1 MVGIVGIIVVNLAL
15 FAFNILCNKK
25 LMSKKDEL
33 MLKMID
39 AELMVHDAYYT
50 ELSEI
55 CVVLIKNNRVKQNA
69 LKDFF
74 VYKDSS
80 LLEKVDLEEYKTLS
94 KYFEEHKDVLK
105 KSMDYDEVY
114 MFKQKG
120 IYFFIKDS
128 VVEDMEIY
136 DYEYHKQYI
145 ENMLDNIIKGE
156 SILKEYSE

>member
-1 MVGIVGIIVVNLAL
+1 MKTKVMVGIVGIIVVNLAL

-69 LKDFF
+69 LKDFL
-74 VYKDSS
+74 YI
-80 LLEKVDLEEYKTLS
+80 KTPL
-94 KYFEEHKDVLK
+94 F
-105 KSMDYDEVY
+105 
-114 MFKQKG
+114 
-120 IYFFIKDS
+120 
-128 VVEDMEIY
+128 
-136 DYEYHKQYI
+136 
-145 ENMLDNIIKGE
+145 
-156 SILKEYSE
+156 